1 MTRGPGARSKR
12 ARLTSPGPDSGRP
25 CAMQSYAVGC
35 VRISVVPARAARAS
49 TRRALLFH
57 PSRFSERVA
66 KRWGRLALE
75 GRAPPTRR
83 TIRTDAPGPP
93 NPSVIPSG
101 APRASHDRRRTSS
114 GPRAPRRE
122 VRPFPKLFPP
132 APRPPRPL
140 IASFFQPSPPR
151 PSPRARALP
160 PDLIAPDPPSSRRE
174 TYSEAC
180 ARPPPPRSRAAR
192 RGYLHRC
199 DPTAPTFSPFESPPD
214 ARAGCAGG
222 VPRLTLRPGA
232 AAPRGRPRPPRR
244 YPSHPRPL
252 EPSPRG
258 FDTLAPGLRN
268 PARPTRGAARRRAR

>member
-1 MTRGPGARSKR
+1 
-12 ARLTSPGPDSGRP
+12 
-25 CAMQSYAVGC
+25 MQSYAVGC
-35 VRISVVPARAARAS
+35 VQSPSSPRAPPEPPPASSA
-49 TRRALLFH
+49 LFH

-101 APRASHDRRRTSS
+101 TPRASHDRRRTSS

-122 VRPFPKLFPP
+122 VRPVPKLFPSP
-132 APRPPRPL
+132 HGHLGPGVDDCL
-140 IASFFQPSPPR
+140 FFQPSPPR

-180 ARPPPPRSRAAR
+180 ARAPPPRSRAAR

-214 ARAGCAGG
+214 ARGLCGWSSAADVAPRGG
-222 VPRLTLRPGA
+222 RAPGA
-232 AAPRGRPRPPRR
+232 ATPSAAIPVAPATSRALPAGVRYPRP
-244 YPSHPRPL
+244 
-252 EPSPRG
+252 G
-258 FDTLAPGLRN
+258 VT
-268 PARPTRGAARRRAR
+268 